1 MGVVVRGRIKARVR
15 NKGGRERSA
24 LRRRLG
30 LGEAMDLETCWVII
44 DDGVFEISDKI
55 NHFASESQVAKH
67 VEISELGGR

>member
-1 MGVVVRGRIKARVR
+1 M
-15 NKGGRERSA
+15 
-24 LRRRLG
+24 
-30 LGEAMDLETCWVII
+30 GEAMDLETCWVII